1 MTEDY
6 ALTCQILIYYPK
18 LMSISIDIVTETN
31 NFEHVSSL
39 EYCIMYSLMI
49 GRSFEKLIIWI

>member
-49 GRSFEKLIIWI
+49 GRSFEKLII